1 MQTPDCL
8 LTLVFPR
15 GLEEQII
22 DFMLVHEAQ
31 TSGFIC
37 GAVSGHGANA
47 VYASAGEK
55 VRGMAQQMRL
65 TAVLGEADARA
76 LLADLK
82 TKLGQANIVYWLS
95 PLIAYGSFV

>member
-15 GLEEQII
+15 SLEDQII
-22 DFMLVHEAQ
+22 DFMLTHEAQ

-47 VYASAGEK
+47 VYASMGEK
-55 VRGMAQQMRL
+55 VRGRAQQMRL
-65 TAVLGEADARA
+65 TAVIREADARA

-82 TKLGQANIVYWLS
+82 AKLGQANIVYWLS

>member
-65 TAVLGEADARA
+65 TAVIREADATA